1 MKTIRV
7 ACCLTILLLAL
18 LAFAFSTSTTTRAQ
32 GPLPC
37 TPVAQGNGSQ
47 TCTVN
52 FKDEVMTFPVP
63 SSPCNP
69 AGTITQTFNGVF
81 HITINKAGDV
91 WDTGTMTGPFVLVPD
106 DPSIPTYTGHATTWF
121 GDSLNNQN
129 SVTHFTMSAHA
140 TAPNAP
146 ALNLHETFHM
156 STSASGTNPPLVF
169 DKVMC

>member
-1 MKTIRV
+1 MKAIRV
-7 ACCLTILLLAL
+7 ACCLSILLLAL
-18 LAFAFSTSTTTRAQ
+18 LAFAFSTSTTTHAQ
-32 GPLPC
+32 GPC

-52 FKDEVMTFPVP
+52 FKDEVTTFTTPA
-63 SSPCNP
+63 SPCNP
-69 AGTITQTFNGVF
+69 AGTITQTFNGVI
-81 HITINKAGDV
+81 HITINTAGDV

-106 DPSIPTYTGHATTWF
+106 DPSIPTYTGHTTTWF

-129 SVTHFTMSAHA
+129 SVSHFTTSVHA

-146 ALNLHETFHM
+146 ALDFHETFHF
-156 STSASGTNPPLVF
+156 STSASGTNPPLFF